1 MKNLT
6 NNRITAKI
14 KYDIAHYQAFGCLEA
29 VPF

>member
-1 MKNLT
+1 MKNFT
-6 NNRITAKI
+6 NDLIVAKI